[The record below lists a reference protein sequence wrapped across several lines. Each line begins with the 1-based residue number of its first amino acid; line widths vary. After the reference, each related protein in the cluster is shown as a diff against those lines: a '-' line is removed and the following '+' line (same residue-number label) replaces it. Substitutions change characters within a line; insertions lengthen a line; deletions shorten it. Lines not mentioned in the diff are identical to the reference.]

1 MEDIKVIKSEEFAID
16 IVRLYK
22 ELISHRNETVM
33 SKQLLRSG
41 TSVGANIAESRGSES
56 QADFVHKLGISLK
69 EAYES
74 LYWLKLLFR
83 TQYISDEEYKY
94 LMAKCCELIRILRAI
109 VKNKTL
115 TSCTKKDFG

>member
-83 TQYISDEEYKY
+83 TQ
-94 LMAKCCELIRILRAI
+94 
-109 VKNKTL
+109 
-115 TSCTKKDFG
+115 FG